1 MYGFFPHMLHTRKDT
16 TITLTKYAPDNYY
29 AGFHWKKKK
38 INKKEENH
46 FRKGRGKA
54 KAVTLAMFH
63 YTLL

>member
-1 MYGFFPHMLHTRKDT
+1 MLQIIIMLAFIER
-16 TITLTKYAPDNYY
+16 
-29 AGFHWKKKK
+29 KKK